1 MANDIGKAMA
11 RLKHRDIRT
20 RRRAVRTLFEHDDP
34 SVLQAFRPLLDDE
47 DTWFVSKALDAY
59 RTWGLL
65 SGSEAIETLLHHR
78 NLDVRRAGANLLAPL
93 GQQGVSLALVA
104 LGDEDNVVQR
114 KAARALLLAE
124 NADVAER
131 LAQHSSDSI
140 RSIGMGHPAL
150 PESTL
155 RNGLT
160 DPHEGVRGAALKT
173 ALKRSVDVK
182 MDDLVP
188 FLEAGHHTVDILVW
202 AAEHEASQLKQLTRH
217 IKSKD
222 MKALGDHL
230 RATVSDRSEP
240 LIQHL
245 LDGGLLEPVAR
256 WVIQQN
262 ASEDDLRWQLINDE
276 RLHVIERCKLL
287 ERLIG
292 RANEASVLE
301 RVNELAETTED
312 ELLKVACENLST
324 AATELGA

>member
-34 SVLQAFRPLLDDE
+34 SVLQAFKPLLDDD

-59 RTWGLL
+59 RTWGLA
-65 SGSEAIETLLHHR
+65 SGAEAIETLLNHR

-93 GQQGVSLALVA
+93 GQEGTSLAMDA
-104 LGDEDNVVQR
+104 LDDEDSVVQR
-114 KAARALLLAE
+114 KAARALLLVE
-124 NADVAER
+124 DLVVAER
-131 LAQHSSDSI
+131 LASHESDSI
-140 RSIGMGHPAL
+140 RTTGMGHLMLPEPAL
-150 PESTL
+150 RS
-155 RNGLT
+155 GLG
-160 DPHEGVRGAALKT
+160 DPHEGVRVAALKS
-173 ALKRSVDVK
+173 AIKRK
-182 MDDLVP
+182 LNLEMNDLVP

-202 AAEHEASQLKQLTRH
+202 AAEHEASQLKQLTQH
-217 IKSKD
+217 IKPKD

-230 RATVSDRSEP
+230 RATVSEHSEP

-245 LDGGLLEPVAR
+245 LEGGLLEPVAR
-256 WVIQQN
+256 WVIRQD
-262 ASEDDLRWQLINDE
+262 ASEDDLRWQLINDD

-292 RANEASVLE
+292 RANEPNIIE
-301 RVNELAETTED
+301 RVKRLAERTDE

>member
-1 MANDIGKAMA
+1 MA

-34 SVLQAFRPLLDDE
+34 SVLQAFKPLLDDD

-59 RTWGLL
+59 RTWGLA
-65 SGSEAIETLLHHR
+65 SGAEAIETLLNHR

-93 GQQGVSLALVA
+93 GQEGTSLAMDA
-104 LGDEDNVVQR
+104 LDDEDSVVQR
-114 KAARALLLAE
+114 KAARALLLVEDIA
-124 NADVAER
+124 VAER
-131 LAQHSSDSI
+131 LGSHESDSI
-140 RSIGMGHPAL
+140 RTTGMGHLMLPEPAL
-150 PESTL
+150 RS
-155 RNGLT
+155 GLS
-160 DPHEGVRGAALKT
+160 DPHEGVRVAALKS
-173 ALKRSVDVK
+173 AIKRK
-182 MDDLVP
+182 LNLEMNDLVP

-202 AAEHEASQLKQLTRH
+202 AAEHEASQLKQLTQH
-217 IKSKD
+217 IKPKD

-230 RATVSDRSEP
+230 RATVSEHSEP

-245 LDGGLLEPVAR
+245 LEGGLLEPVAR
-256 WVIQQN
+256 WVIRQD
-262 ASEDDLRWQLINDE
+262 ASEDDLRWQLINDD

-292 RANEASVLE
+292 RANEPNIIE
-301 RVNELAETTED
+301 RVKRLAERTDE

>member
-1 MANDIGKAMA
+1 MA

-34 SVLQAFRPLLDDE
+34 SVLQAFKPLLDDD

-59 RTWGLL
+59 RTWGLA
-65 SGSEAIETLLHHR
+65 SGAEAIETLLNHR

-93 GQQGVSLALVA
+93 GQEGTSLAMDA
-104 LGDEDNVVQR
+104 LDDEDSVVQR
-114 KAARALLLAE
+114 KAARALLLVE
-124 NADVAER
+124 DLVVAER
-131 LAQHSSDSI
+131 LASHESDSI
-140 RSIGMGHPAL
+140 RTTGMGHLMLPEPAL
-150 PESTL
+150 RS
-155 RNGLT
+155 GLS
-160 DPHEGVRGAALKT
+160 DPHEGVRVAALKS
-173 ALKRSVDVK
+173 AIKRK
-182 MDDLVP
+182 LNLEMNDLVP

-202 AAEHEASQLKQLTRH
+202 AAEHEASQLKQLTQH
-217 IKSKD
+217 IKPKD

-230 RATVSDRSEP
+230 RATVSEHSEP

-245 LDGGLLEPVAR
+245 LEGGLLEPVAR
-256 WVIQQN
+256 WVIRQD
-262 ASEDDLRWQLINDE
+262 ASEDDLRWQLINDD

-292 RANEASVLE
+292 RANEPNIIE
-301 RVNELAETTED
+301 RVKRLAERTDE

>member
-34 SVLQAFRPLLDDE
+34 SVLQAFKPLLDDD

-59 RTWGLL
+59 RMWGLL
-65 SGSEAIETLLHHR
+65 SGSEAIQTLLNHGK
-78 NLDVRRAGANLLAPL
+78 LDVRRAGANLLAPL
-93 GQQGVSLALVA
+93 GQQGVPLALEA
-104 LGDEDNVVQR
+104 LDDEDSVVQR
-114 KAARALLLAE
+114 KAARALLLVGD
-124 NADVAER
+124 ADVAER
-131 LAQHSSDSI
+131 LAHHSSDSI
-140 RSIGMGHPAL
+140 RSTGMGHSAL

-155 RNGLT
+155 RSGLT
-160 DPHEGVRGAALKT
+160 DPHEGVRVAALNST
-173 ALKRSVDVK
+173 LKRKIRVEMS
-182 MDDLVP
+182 DLVP

-202 AAEHEASQLKQLTRH
+202 AAEHESSQLKQLTQH
-217 IKSKD
+217 IKPRD

-230 RATVSDRSEP
+230 RTAVSHHDEP

-245 LDGGLLEPVAR
+245 LDAGLLEPVAR
-256 WVIQQN
+256 WVIRQD

-292 RANEASVLE
+292 RANEASVME
-301 RVNELAETTED
+301 RVEHLANITDE

-324 AATELGA
+324 AAIELGA